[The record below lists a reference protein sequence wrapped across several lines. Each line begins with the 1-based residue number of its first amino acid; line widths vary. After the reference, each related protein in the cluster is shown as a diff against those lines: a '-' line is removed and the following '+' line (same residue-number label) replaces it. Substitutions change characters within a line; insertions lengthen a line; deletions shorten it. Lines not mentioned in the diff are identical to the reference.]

1 MEDLISRLQSMTGS
15 TAVAARRAL
24 NAVFS
29 ENSTLL
35 VTLAE
40 QVMRD
45 ERAESFLYETLDA
58 ALKGRHE
65 RFGTPMEFVA
75 EECKEIVNDISNY
88 YELCIVDLTV
98 ILNGTPEA
106 RFALVTDILSI
117 RDDYTI
123 ICNFIVA
130 GMTENVP
137 TTGIAGKPSSWRS
150 GKKGTSISATSGA
163 IEWYDHAF
171 QYHVTEK
178 GGKTPPTVYRFRI
191 YDETR

>member
-1 MEDLISRLQSMTGS
+1 MEDLISRLQTMTGS
-15 TAVAARRAL
+15 TAVAARRTL

-35 VTLAE
+35 VFLAE

-45 ERAESFLYETLDA
+45 ERSAFLYESLDA

-75 EECKEIVNDISNY
+75 EKYEEIITDISHY
-88 YELCIVDLTV
+88 YELCIIDVT
-98 ILNGTPEA
+98 IIQNGVPET
-106 RFALVTDILSI
+106 RFALVTDILSLH
-117 RDDYTI
+117 DDYTI

-178 GGKTPPTVYRFRI
+178 GGKTSPTVYRFRI
-191 YDETR
+191 YDEMR